1 MIKPKQFVESENKF
15 LLLIFLFALFIRLL
29 YVIQLPLQKISPD
42 AYDWIGIAENIVSG
56 KGFGEAWR
64 PPGYAAFLSAVFFF
78 LGKSI
83 VLVRL
88 INSILGSLTCIFI
101 YFIGKKI
108 FTDTIGKI
116 SSAILC
122 FYPYLISY
130 TGDLLSETFYT
141 FLISLSLL
149 FILITGETPN
159 IKNNIATGII
169 LGITAL
175 TKATILPFFFL
186 ACFWLWWK
194 TKKIKIG
201 FIAGMFTLLVVA
213 PWTVR
218 NYLHFKKI
226 ILVSP
231 GYQSLAKSNNDE
243 AMILETTG
251 EKSEPA
257 AAEFN
262 FTPTRY
268 HEIERLPRMESEKI
282 FKQEAIDWINA
293 NPEKFRWLVKR
304 RLIHFWRLYPMM
316 AYKWQKIAA
325 MLTSGIYIPLC
336 FIGIIL
342 SIKNFRNTSLF
353 IALFFIYT
361 LVHLPFA
368 VVLRYRVPID
378 PYIIIF
384 ASYTIHFLWIKLKSF
399 ISSRV

>member
-1 MIKPKQFVESENKF
+1 MESENKF
-15 LLLIFLFALFIRLL
+15 LFLIFLSALFIRLL

-42 AYDWIGIAENIVSG
+42 AYDWIGIAGNIASG

-64 PPGYAAFLSAVFFF
+64 PPGYAAFLSAIF
-78 LGKSI
+78 LLFGKSI
-83 VLVRL
+83 VLIRI
-88 INSILGSLTCIFI
+88 INSVLGSLTCIIIF
-101 YFIGKKI
+101 FIGKKV
-108 FTDTIGKI
+108 FSSAVGKI
-116 SSAILC
+116 ASTLLC
-122 FYPYLISY
+122 FYPYLIAYS
-130 TGDLLSETFYT
+130 GDLLSETFYT

-149 FILITGETPN
+149 FILIASETPN
-159 IKNNIATGII
+159 IKNNITTGII
-169 LGITAL
+169 LGITVL

-201 FIAGMFTLLVVA
+201 FITGILTLLVIA

-218 NYLHFKKI
+218 NYLYFKKI

-231 GYQSLAKSNNDE
+231 GYQSLAKSNNNE
-243 AMILETTG
+243 AMILETIG
-251 EKSEPA
+251 EKSKPA
-257 AAEFN
+257 DADFN
-262 FTPTRY
+262 FTPKRY
-268 HEIERLPRMESEKI
+268 QEIERLPRMESEKI
-282 FKQEAIDWINA
+282 FKQEATGWIKS

-316 AYKWQKIAA
+316 AYRWQKIAA
-325 MLTSGIYIPLC
+325 MLTSGFYIPLC

-342 SIKNFRNTSLF
+342 SIRNFRKTSLF